1 MLMESGGSLKRFGS
15 YTYFI
20 ISLRHNQ
27 TKERM
32 TERNKS
38 NRVHTIM
45 KYFMMTAMVVVS
57 IAVLTCCAA
66 EDPFEDYGSGSEW
79 NNNDWNNNGAT
90 SGGSSS
96 TTGELATFDIAIDRT
111 TAEPTEVAD
120 AYLPD
125 EEDALEN
132 NAFTTEV
139 SIDLSNPVAK
149 TESGVVVTVNG
160 GHVTANHG
168 SEKKICYVVSGT
180 TTNGSFTVTGDK
192 KYAVKLCGV
201 SITNPD
207 SAALNLLSGKR
218 AFVILADGTTNTLT
232 DGTGGSQKGAL
243 YCKGKL
249 LFNGTGSLSVTGNTN
264 NGIHS
269 ADYIVFSKGSNIYV
283 KSTAN
288 HGIKANDG
296 VFINGGILN
305 VEVSA
310 AAAKGINCES
320 HVIVNGGRTTVLT
333 TGNGMYD
340 TDDQEAKGA
349 AGIKAD
355 STFTINAGELRLKST
370 GSGGKGINADGEAI
384 FNGGSVYVVTTGGQ
398 FSASGDTSS
407 PKGIKVDGDL
417 TVTGGTVLVRTSGYN
432 GEGIETKSTLT
443 ITGGEVASYAYDDAI
458 NSKSDMTISG
468 GYVYAH
474 GQHNDGLDANGN
486 CYIKGGLVYAICS
499 GTPEVAIDAN
509 TEGGKKLYVSG
520 GTIIALGGLESGASL
535 SQSCYQSSWSAN
547 TWYAMTI
554 GSETFAFRTPSSGG
568 SGLVVSG
575 ASQPTLLSGV
585 SVSGGTSY
593 FGGLGLAG
601 GSVSGGSS
609 VSLSSYSGGNSMGGG
624 PSGGGGPG
632 GWH

>member
-1 MLMESGGSLKRFGS
+1 MKKTMTWMMLM
-15 YTYFI
+15 
-20 ISLRHNQ
+20 
-27 TKERM
+27 M
-32 TERNKS
+32 
-38 NRVHTIM
+38 
-45 KYFMMTAMVVVS
+45 S
-57 IAVLTCCAA
+57 IAAMTGCSVS
-66 EDPFEDYGSGSEW
+66 DPYEEFANRSGW
-79 NNNDWNNNGAT
+79 NDGGGFAPGGNGNSA
-90 SGGSSS
+90 
-96 TTGELATFDIAIDRT
+96 TTGELASFDIALDRT
-111 TAEPTEVAD
+111 TAEPTNVANE
-120 AYLPD
+120 YFPD

-132 NAFTTEV
+132 NEFTKEV
-139 SIDLSNPVAK
+139 NIDLSNPVAK
-149 TESGVVVTVNG
+149 TENGVEVIVNG
-160 GHVTANHG
+160 GHVTANHA

-180 TTNGSFTVTGDK
+180 TTNGSFTVIGDK
-192 KYAVKLCGV
+192 KYAVKLNGV

-218 AFVILADGTTNTLT
+218 AYIILTDGTTNTLT
-232 DGTGGSQKGAL
+232 DGTGGTQKGAL

-249 LFNGTGSLSVTGNTN
+249 LFNGSGSLSVTGNTN

-269 ADYIVFSKGSNIYV
+269 ADYIVFRKGNNIYV

-310 AAAKGINCES
+310 AATKGINCES
-320 HVIVNGGRTTVLT
+320 HIMVNGGRTTVLT

-340 TDDQEAKGA
+340 TEDQEAKGA

-355 STFTINAGELRLKST
+355 STFTVNGGELRLKST
-370 GSGGKGINADGEAI
+370 GSGGKGINVDTEAY
-384 FNGGSVYVVTTGGQ
+384 FNGGKVYIVTTGGQ
-398 FSASGDTSS
+398 FSGSGDTSS

-417 TVTGGTVLVRTSGYN
+417 TISGGTIWVRTSGNN

-458 NSKSDMTISG
+458 NSKGDMTISG
-468 GYVYAH
+468 GYVYAQ

-520 GTIIALGGLESGASL
+520 GTIIALGGLENGSSL
-535 SQSCYQSSWSAN
+535 TQSCYQASSWSAN
-547 TWYAMTI
+547 TWYALTV
-554 GSETFAFRTPSSGG
+554 GNETFSFKTPSSGG

-575 ASQPTLLSGV
+575 ASQPTLLS
-585 SVSGGTSY
+585 SVTVTDGTSY
-593 FGGLGLAG
+593 FAGLGIAG
-601 GSVSGGSS
+601 GTISGGSS
-609 VSLSSYSGGNSMGGG
+609 VSLSSYSNRNN
-624 PSGGGGPG
+624 
-632 GWH
+632 WR

>member
-1 MLMESGGSLKRFGS
+1 MKHLMISMMLIASI
-15 YTYFI
+15 TV
-20 ISLRHNQ
+20 
-27 TKERM
+27 M
-32 TERNKS
+32 TGCS
-38 NRVHTIM
+38 V
-45 KYFMMTAMVVVS
+45 
-57 IAVLTCCAA
+57 
-66 EDPFEDYGSGSEW
+66 EDPFEEFDDE
-79 NNNDWNNNGAT
+79 NGWFNGGNT
-90 SGGSSS
+90 PGGNGSSA
-96 TTGELATFDIAIDRT
+96 TTGELTTFDIAIDRT
-111 TAEPTEVAD
+111 TAEPTDVAKE
-120 AYLPD
+120 YFPD

-132 NAFTTEV
+132 NEFTTEV
-139 SIDLSNPVAK
+139 SIDLSNPLAK
-149 TESGVVVTVNG
+149 TENGVEVTVNG

-180 TTNGSFTVTGDK
+180 TANGSFTVIGDK
-192 KYAVKLCGV
+192 KYAVKLNGV

-218 AFVILADGTTNTLT
+218 AFVILADGTTNSLT

-249 LFNGTGSLSVTGNTN
+249 LFNGSGSLSVTGNTN

-269 ADYIVFSKGSNIYV
+269 ADYIVFRKGNNIYV

-296 VFINGGILN
+296 IYINGGILN

-310 AAAKGINCES
+310 TAANGINSES

-333 TGNGMYD
+333 TGDGMYD
-340 TDDQEAKGA
+340 TEDKEAKGA

-370 GSGGKGINADGEAI
+370 GSGGKGINVDMKAS
-384 FNGGSVYVVTTGGQ
+384 FNGGNVYVVTTGGQ
-398 FSASGDTSS
+398 FSGSGDTSS

-417 TVTGGTVLVRTSGYN
+417 IISGGKIWVHTRGYN
-432 GEGIETKSTLT
+432 GEGIETKSALT

-458 NSKSDMTISG
+458 NSKGDMTISG

-486 CYIKGGLVYAICS
+486 CYVKGGVVYAICS

-509 TEGGKKLYVSG
+509 SEGGKKLYVTG
-520 GTIIALGGLESGASL
+520 GSIIALGGLESGASL
-535 SQSCYQSSWSAN
+535 TQSCYQTSWSAN
-547 TWYAMTI
+547 IWYAMTVGNEI
-554 GSETFAFRTPSSGG
+554 FSFQTPSSGG

-575 ASQPTLLSGV
+575 ASQPTLQSGV
-585 SVSGGTSY
+585 SVTGGTSY
-593 FGGLGLAG
+593 FGGLGIAG
-601 GSVSGGSS
+601 GTINGGSS
-609 VSLSSYSGGNSMGGG
+609 VSLSSYSGGGGG
-624 PSGGGGPG
+624 PEGGGPG
-632 GWH
+632 WH

>member
-1 MLMESGGSLKRFGS
+1 MKKTMTLVML
-15 YTYFI
+15 I
-20 ISLRHNQ
+20 
-27 TKERM
+27 
-32 TERNKS
+32 
-38 NRVHTIM
+38 
-45 KYFMMTAMVVVS
+45 AS
-57 IAVLTCCAA
+57 IAVMTSCSAQ
-66 EDPFEDYGSGSEW
+66 DPFEEFGVGNGWGNGGDFTPGGSGSS
-79 NNNDWNNNGAT
+79 T
-90 SGGSSS
+90 

-111 TAEPTEVAD
+111 TAEPTDVAEE
-120 AYLPD
+120 YFPD
-125 EEDALEN
+125 EEDVLEN
-132 NAFTTEV
+132 NEFTKEV

-149 TESGVVVTVNG
+149 TENGVVVTVNG
-160 GHVTANHG
+160 GHVTANHA

-180 TTNGSFTVTGDK
+180 TTNGSFTVVGDK
-192 KYAVKLCGV
+192 KYAVKLNGAN
-201 SITNPD
+201 ITNPD

-218 AFVILADGTTNTLT
+218 AYIILAEGTTNTLT

-249 LFNGTGSLSVTGNTN
+249 LFNGSGQLSVTGNTN

-269 ADYIVFSKGSNIYV
+269 ADYIVFRKGNNIYV

-310 AAAKGINCES
+310 AATKGINCES
-320 HVIVNGGRTTVLT
+320 HIIVNGGRTTVLT

-340 TDDQEAKGA
+340 TEDQEAKGA

-370 GSGGKGINADGEAI
+370 GSGGKGINVDMAAN
-384 FNGGSVYVVTTGGQ
+384 FNGGKVYIVTTGGQ
-398 FSASGDTSS
+398 FSGSGDTSS

-417 TVTGGTVLVRTSGYN
+417 TITGGTIWVHTSDNN

-458 NSKSDMTISG
+458 NSKGDMTISG
-468 GYVYAH
+468 GYVYAQ

-509 TEGGKKLYVSG
+509 TEGSKKLYVTG
-520 GTIIALGGLESGASL
+520 GTIIALGGLEGGSSL
-535 SQSCYQSSWSAN
+535 TQSCYQTSSWTAN
-547 TWYAMTI
+547 TWYALTV
-554 GSETFAFRTPSSGG
+554 GNDTFAFKTPSSGG

-575 ASQPTLLSGV
+575 ASQPTLLSGI

-593 FGGLGLAG
+593 FGSLGIAG
-601 GSVSGGSS
+601 GTVSGGSS
-609 VSLSSYSGGNSMGGG
+609 VSLSSYSGGNGMGGG
-624 PSGGGGPG
+624 PGGGPG
-632 GWH
+632 GWR